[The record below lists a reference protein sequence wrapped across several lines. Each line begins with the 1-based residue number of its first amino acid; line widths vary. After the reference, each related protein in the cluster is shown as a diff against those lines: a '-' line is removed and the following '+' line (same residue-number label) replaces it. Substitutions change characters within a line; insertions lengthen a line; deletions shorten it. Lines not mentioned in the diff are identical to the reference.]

1 MSPTLHIHSLL
12 GLASTE
18 WVVMVFCLYPEQ
30 SKLPKHRLSKVL
42 EMFPEDLSADSKA
55 ISPGTF
61 FLHHSCFKHSPA
73 LLKITFLLGKPES
86 CHCWKYPGRAHFIS
100 KLKEFKDFQMS
111 SAINCNCNEFPHHTG
126 TLLSISNYTKNCL
139 DMKDWLHWQ

>member
-1 MSPTLHIHSLL
+1 
-12 GLASTE
+12 
-18 WVVMVFCLYPEQ
+18 MVFCLYPEQ

-73 LLKITFLLGKPES
+73 LLKITFLLENLRATTAES
-86 CHCWKYPGRAHFIS
+86 IQDGLI
-100 KLKEFKDFQMS
+100 L
-111 SAINCNCNEFPHHTG
+111 FP
-126 TLLSISNYTKNCL
+126 S
-139 DMKDWLHWQ
+139 